1 MTATATKGR
10 KFDYKDAFDEELQA
24 EAEALANALSQN
36 YRLLYS
42 YVDQIRIFY
51 KKIQA
56 KHFWQPELGEKIFAE
71 YQKNAPFLFAEN
83 LRSFIFNLAKDTCDF
98 TQDLWEL
105 FVEKICKWKLSLP
118 KIKSLSQLED
128 REKLLEFLNQKTIPS
143 KKEITNFLPQKPLTK
158 IPANKSLSQKYFDLA
173 INSFNLD
180 ESQISWLKKQMELLA
195 EERGDEKITT
205 NHLVIILARCLHFQ
219 DLPIN
224 ISYRAHLTRVFSDY
238 CDEISSR
245 ELDRL
250 NFLSQEAIY
259 ENKIISLREKNA
271 KLEADNEDVTSHA
284 NEYINHTKDI
294 LKDVLEK
301 NNKLNQQ
308 IAELKA
314 ENAELKKDKESKELA
329 SASD

>member
-1 MTATATKGR
+1 MIATATKGK
-10 KFDYKDAFDEELQA
+10 KFDYKDAFDEDLQA

-56 KHFWQPELGEKIFAE
+56 KHFWQPELGEKIFSE

-83 LRSFIFNLAKDTCDF
+83 LRSFIFKLAKDTCDF

-128 REKLLEFLNQKTIPS
+128 REKLLEFLNRSSIPS

-173 INSFNLD
+173 INSLNLD
-180 ESQISWLKKQMELLA
+180 ESQILWLKKQMELFA

-205 NHLVIILARCLHFQ
+205 NHLAIILARCFHFQ

-224 ISYRAHLTRVFSDY
+224 ISQWSHLRRVFSDY
-238 CDEISSR
+238 CEEICKNEIAR
-245 ELDRL
+245 LELLR
-250 NFLSQEAIY
+250 QEAIY
-259 ENKIISLREKNA
+259 KKKIQAFEEKVAENENLRERVVTMQISFNKICE
-271 KLEADNEDVTSHA
+271 E
-284 NEYINHTKDI
+284 
-294 LKDVLEK
+294 LKQTMK
-301 NNKLNQQ
+301 SNQKLNQQ
-308 IAELKA
+308 VAELKA
-314 ENAELKKDKESKELA
+314 ENAELKKDKESKELS